1 MTRVE
6 TRAVAGRRLVL
17 VLYGIV
23 VALATTMGFAIGIIA
38 PRDMN
43 PRLFG
48 LVTLPPTP
56 FGMAVYGAVT
66 IAVGLGVLLG
76 LVVIAS
82 RRYAE

>member
-1 MTRVE
+1 MTPVE
-6 TRAVAGRRLVL
+6 TEAVAGRRLVL
-17 VLYGIV
+17 ALYGIV
-23 VALATTMGFAIGIIA
+23 VALATAMGFAIGIIA

-48 LVTLPPTP
+48 LVALPPTP

-76 LVVIAS
+76 LVEIAS